1 MLVVSGP
8 MIPFVPCEHCHGS
21 GRNAGID
28 CGLCRTTGRMPEG
41 TECPCPA
48 CREARALGWSN

>member
-8 MIPFVPCEHCHGS
+8 PNPYVKCEHCHGA

-28 CGLCRTTGRMPEG
+28 CGLCHTKGLVLADVV
-41 TECPCPA
+41 CPCPA
-48 CREARALGWSN
+48 CREARELGWSN